1 MVRQLFGPHFLES
14 CGQDFEKK
22 SLQVAIN
29 PKYDEYQQGLASVVY
44 KVFDKKTGLAA
55 TRRSRASV
63 NEELRQ

>member
-1 MVRQLFGPHFLES
+1 MGKILK
-14 CGQDFEKK
+14 KK